1 MNRRA
6 YAFRCYLA
14 GLAVCGGTY
23 LVADALA
30 ALIAGGIA

>member
-1 MNRRA
+1 MTRRQ
-6 YAFRCYLA
+6 YVTRCYLA
-14 GLAVCGGTY
+14 GLATFGASY